1 MEMIKIENKEGKQVV
16 SAREVHLFLDIK
28 TKFADWVKRCI
39 DKYDFVEN
47 TDYSILRSVENH
59 STGATTKIDYIVTL
73 DMAKE
78 LAMISD
84 TPKGKEARKYFIDC
98 EKKLMQNIIPRN
110 YGEALLEAGRLALEL
125 ENANAKILENKP
137 KIDFYEA
144 VTESKDTI
152 DMGTVAKVLNFKSVG
167 RNKLF
172 EILRDEKVL
181 MQNNQ
186 PFQKYIDLEWFRQV
200 ESKFNMPNGDVK
212 INIKTV
218 VFQKGLEGIRKVL
231 KKQTVQL

>member
-84 TPKGKEARKYFIDC
+84 TKKGKEARKYFIEC
-98 EKKLMQNIIPRN
+98 EKKLNLNKVPTT
-110 YGEALLEAGRLALEL
+110 YLEALREIIKIEEEKVSLQNKVAILTHVNKLYTSSEIAKELNMRSANEFNKILSDLKIQYKVNNTWVLTAKYSNLGYESIKQNVLDNGKVVYDRKFTQLGRDFILEL
-125 ENANAKILENKP
+125 FKI
-137 KIDFYEA
+137 
-144 VTESKDTI
+144 
-152 DMGTVAKVLNFKSVG
+152 GG
-167 RNKLF
+167 
-172 EILRDEKVL
+172 
-181 MQNNQ
+181 
-186 PFQKYIDLEWFRQV
+186 
-200 ESKFNMPNGDVK
+200 
-212 INIKTV
+212 IKC
-218 VFQKGLEGIRKVL
+218 
-231 KKQTVQL
+231 

>member
-16 SAREVHLFLDIK
+16 SAREFHLFLDIK

-84 TPKGKEARKYFIDC
+84 TQKGKEARKYFIEC
-98 EKKLMQNIIPRN
+98 EKKLNLNKVPTT
-110 YGEALLEAGRLALEL
+110 YLEALREIIKIEEEKVALQSKVAILTHVNKLYTSSEIAKELNMRSANEFNKILSDLKIQYKVNNTWVLTAKYSNLGYESIKQNVLDNGKVVYDRKFTQLGRDFILEL
-125 ENANAKILENKP
+125 FKI
-137 KIDFYEA
+137 
-144 VTESKDTI
+144 
-152 DMGTVAKVLNFKSVG
+152 GG
-167 RNKLF
+167 
-172 EILRDEKVL
+172 
-181 MQNNQ
+181 
-186 PFQKYIDLEWFRQV
+186 
-200 ESKFNMPNGDVK
+200 
-212 INIKTV
+212 IKC
-218 VFQKGLEGIRKVL
+218 
-231 KKQTVQL
+231 

>member
-1 MEMIKIENKEGKQVV
+1 MNLIKIENKEGKQVV
-16 SAREVHLFLDIK
+16 SAREL
-28 TKFADWVKRCI
+28 
-39 DKYDFVEN
+39 YDFLGLEKANWKRWYSKNIVEEEFFQEGV
-47 TDYSILRSVENH
+47 DYEGFVLMMNGNE
-59 STGATTKIDYIVTL
+59 TKDYIITI

-78 LAMISD
+78 LSML
-84 TPKGKEARKYFIDC
+84 TRTEKGKEARKYFIDC

-231 KKQTVQL
+231 KKQMVQL

>member
-1 MEMIKIENKEGKQVV
+1 MKMIKIENKEDKQVV
-16 SAREVHLFLDIK
+16 SAREVHDFLEVK

-39 DKYDFVEN
+39 DKYGFIENNDF
-47 TDYSILRSVENH
+47 SILRSANP
-59 STGATTKIDYIVTL
+59 GGGIDKIDYIVTL

-84 TPKGKEARKYFIDC
+84 TPKGKEARKYFIEC
-98 EKKLMQNIIPRN
+98 EKKLLQNTIPKN

-125 ENANAKILENKP
+125 DNATAKILEDKP

-144 VTESKDTI
+144 ITESKDTI
-152 DMGTVAKVLNFKSVG
+152 DMGTVAKVLNFKSIG

-172 EILRDEKVL
+172 EILREEKVL

-218 VFQKGLEGIRKVL
+218 VFQKGVEGIRKVL
-231 KKQTVQL
+231 KKQMVQL

>member
-1 MEMIKIENKEGKQVV
+1 MNLIKIENKEGKQVV

-84 TPKGKEARKYFIDC
+84 TEKGKEARKYFIDC
-98 EKKLMQNIIPRN
+98 EKKLNLNKVPTT
-110 YGEALLEAGRLALEL
+110 YLEALREIIKIEEEKVALQSKVAILTHVNKLYTSSEIAKELNMRSANEFNKILSDLKIQYKVNNTWVLTAKYSNLGYESIKQNVLDNGKVVYDRKFTQLGRDFILEL
-125 ENANAKILENKP
+125 FKI
-137 KIDFYEA
+137 
-144 VTESKDTI
+144 
-152 DMGTVAKVLNFKSVG
+152 GG
-167 RNKLF
+167 
-172 EILRDEKVL
+172 
-181 MQNNQ
+181 
-186 PFQKYIDLEWFRQV
+186 
-200 ESKFNMPNGDVK
+200 
-212 INIKTV
+212 IKC
-218 VFQKGLEGIRKVL
+218 
-231 KKQTVQL
+231 

>member
-1 MEMIKIENKEGKQVV
+1 MELIKVKNENGKQLV
-16 SAREVHLFLDIK
+16 SARELYEFLGLDKTHWKRWSDKNIVDDDLFKEKEEWTGLAIMANGNE
-28 TKFADWVKRCI
+28 TK
-39 DKYDFVEN
+39 
-47 TDYSILRSVENH
+47 
-59 STGATTKIDYIVTL
+59 DYIITI

-78 LAMISD
+78 LSML
-84 TPKGKEARKYFIDC
+84 TRTEKGKEARKYFIDC

-231 KKQTVQL
+231 KKQMVQL

>member
-1 MEMIKIENKEGKQVV
+1 MNLIKIENKEGKQVV
-16 SAREVHLFLDIK
+16 SAREL
-28 TKFADWVKRCI
+28 
-39 DKYDFVEN
+39 YDFLGLEKANWKRWYSKNIVEEEFFQEGV
-47 TDYSILRSVENH
+47 DYEGFVLMMNGNE
-59 STGATTKIDYIVTL
+59 TKDYIITI

-78 LAMISD
+78 LSML
-84 TPKGKEARKYFIDC
+84 TRTEKGKEARKYFIDC

-172 EILRDEKVL
+172 EILREEKVL

-218 VFQKGLEGIRKVL
+218 VFQKGVEGIRKVL